1 MKQQNYLTKD
11 FLYLTYMRN
20 IRNFCIIAHID
31 HGKSTLADRLLE
43 FTQTIKVT
51 EGQMLDDMDLEKE
64 RGITIKSHAIQME
77 YKLEGETYT
86 LNLIDTPGH
95 VDFSYEVSRSIA
107 ACEGCLLLV
116 DSTQGVQAQTISNL
130 YMAIEHD
137 LMIIPVLSKCDMVNA
152 MPEQVEDEII
162 ELLGCKR
169 EEIIHTSGRT
179 GEGVTDI
186 LEAVI
191 KQIPSPQ
198 GDENKPLQA
207 MIFDSVFNPFR
218 GIIAYFKIINGT
230 IRKGEEVIFV
240 NTKEKY
246 TADEIGILKMDLV
259 PRNILHCG
267 DVGYIVSGIKTATEV
282 KVGDTITSIGNP
294 CDKAIEGFEEVKPM
308 VFAGVYPVE
317 PEDFE
322 NLRTSLEKLQLNDAS
337 LSFSPESSVALGFG
351 FRCGFLGL
359 LHMEIIQERLDR
371 EFNMNVITTVPN
383 VNYHVFDRHGNMQE
397 VHNPAGMPDVTE
409 IEHIEE
415 PYIRASIITKTDYI
429 GSIMTL
435 CLGKRGELIK
445 QEYVSG
451 DRVELYYDMPLA
463 EIVIDFYDKLKSISK
478 GYASFDY
485 HPIEFRQSK
494 LVKLDILL
502 NSEPVDALSTLTHAD
517 NSVNFGR
524 RMCEKLKELLPRQ
537 QFDIAIQAA
546 IGAKIIARET
556 VKQLRKDVTAKCYGG
571 DISRKRKLLE
581 KQKRG
586 KKRMKQIGNVQ
597 VPQKAFLAVLKLD

>member
-1 MKQQNYLTKD
+1 
-11 FLYLTYMRN
+11 
-20 IRNFCIIAHID
+20 
-31 HGKSTLADRLLE
+31 
-43 FTQTIKVT
+43 
-51 EGQMLDDMDLEKE
+51 MLDDMDLEKE
-64 RGITIKSHAIQME
+64 RGITIKSHAIQMQ
-77 YKLEGETYT
+77 YKLDGEEYT

-107 ACEGCLLLV
+107 ACEGCLLVV

-137 LMIIPVLSKCDMVNA
+137 LEIIPVLNKCDMINS
-152 MPEQVEDEII
+152 MPEEVEDEII

-169 EEIIHTSGRT
+169 EEIIRASGKT
-179 GEGVTDI
+179 GEGVDDI
-186 LEAVI
+186 LRAVI
-191 KQIPSPQ
+191 ERIPHPE
-198 GDENKPLQA
+198 GDEDAPLQA
-207 MIFDSVFNPFR
+207 LIFDSVFNSFR
-218 GIIAYFKIINGT
+218 GIIAYFKIVNGS
-230 IRKGEEVIFV
+230 IKQGQDVLFV
-240 NTKEKY
+240 NTQKRY
-246 TADEIGILKMDLV
+246 SADEIGVLKMDLS
-259 PRNILHCG
+259 PKKELHCG

-282 KVGDTITSIGNP
+282 KVGDTITTVANP
-294 CDKAIEGFEEVKPM
+294 CEKAIEGFEEVKPM
-308 VFAGVYPVE
+308 VFAGVYPIE
-317 PEDFE
+317 TEDFE
-322 NLRTSLEKLQLNDAS
+322 QLRASLEKLQLNDAS
-337 LSFSPESSVALGFG
+337 LTFSPESSVALGFG

-383 VNYHVFDRHGNMQE
+383 VSYHIYDKHGEMKE
-397 VHNPAGMPDVTE
+397 VHNPAGMPDATE
-409 IEHIEE
+409 IDHIEE
-415 PYIRASIITKTDYI
+415 PYIRASIITRTDYI
-429 GSIMTL
+429 GNIMTL
-435 CLGKRGELIK
+435 CLGKRGELVK

-485 HPIEFRQSK
+485 HPIEFRPSK

-502 NSEPVDALSTLTHAD
+502 NGEPVDALSTLTHVD
-517 NSVNFGR
+517 NSVYFGR

-556 VKQLRKDVTAKCYGG
+556 VKQVRKDVTAKCYGG

-586 KKRMKQIGNVQ
+586 KKRMKEIGNVQ